1 MMERVKQE
9 REITGA
15 TTRQMRDAE
24 VFEEQ
29 QQMIQNLESENEK
42 LRAVLKHM
50 QGMLSTLELED

>member
-1 MMERVKQE
+1 MMDRVKQE
-9 REITGA
+9 REICGA
-15 TTRQMRDAE
+15 TRRQVRDAE

-50 QGMLSTLELED
+50 QGMLSTLELAD